1 MTGADWL
8 HVDVMDNHFVP
19 NLTIGLPV
27 VEALLKRTDIPM
39 DCHLMIDNPDRWAPP
54 YAEAGAYN
62 VTFHA
67 EATDNPVGVARDI
80 RAAGA
85 KAGLSVKPG
94 TPIEPYLEILREF
107 DTMLIMSVEPGFGG
121 QKFIPEVLAKVGI
134 VRRLVDSGELT
145 IVVEIDGGIN
155 EDTIEEAAEAGVDC
169 FVAGSAVYSAEDPAA
184 AVESLRRQAAVGV
197 QAPAAMNLEAAM
209 RLAVEQADRV
219 KGSTYP
225 NPPVGAVILDRD
237 GEIAGVG
244 ATEPPGG
251 PHAEVVALR
260 RAGQRAVGGTA
271 VVTLEPCNHHG
282 RTPPCV
288 DALVASGVSR
298 VAYAVADPNPQA
310 AGGASRL
317 AESGIEVEAGVSAE
331 VVAGGPLREWLH
343 KQRTG
348 LPHVTWKFAASVDG
362 RSAAADGSSQ
372 WITSEAARADVHRRR
387 AVADAII
394 VGTGTVFVDD
404 PALTARLPDGTLA
417 ERQPLRVVVGERE
430 ISPEARVLDDD
441 SRTMV
446 IRTRDPHEVIKAL
459 SDRTDVILE
468 GGPTL
473 AGAFLRA
480 GVIDRILAYVAPIL
494 LGGPI
499 AAVDDVGVLSIAN
512 AQRWRFDGIDP
523 IGPDLLVSLVPA

>member
-1 MTGADWL
+1 
-8 HVDVMDNHFVP
+8 
-19 NLTIGLPV
+19 
-27 VEALLKRTDIPM
+27 
-39 DCHLMIDNPDRWAPP
+39 
-54 YAEAGAYN
+54 
-62 VTFHA
+62 
-67 EATDNPVGVARDI
+67 
-80 RAAGA
+80 
-85 KAGLSVKPG
+85 
-94 TPIEPYLEILREF
+94 
-107 DTMLIMSVEPGFGG
+107 
-121 QKFIPEVLAKVGI
+121 
-134 VRRLVDSGELT
+134 
-145 IVVEIDGGIN
+145 
-155 EDTIEEAAEAGVDC
+155 
-169 FVAGSAVYSAEDPAA
+169 
-184 AVESLRRQAAVGV
+184 
-197 QAPAAMNLEAAM
+197 MNLDAAM
-209 RLAVEQADRV
+209 RLAVEQSERV

-251 PHAEVVALR
+251 PHAEVLALR
-260 RAGQRAVGGTA
+260 RAGERAVGGTV
-271 VVTLEPCNHHG
+271 VVTLEPCNHYG

-288 DALVASGVSR
+288 DALLASKVST
-298 VAYAVADPNPQA
+298 VAYAVTDPNPEA

-317 AESGIEVEAGVSAE
+317 VASGVKAEAGVLTDA
-331 VVAGGPLREWLH
+331 VAGGPLREWLH

-348 LPHVTWKFAASVDG
+348 MPHVTWKFATSVDG

-387 AVADAII
+387 AAADAII

-404 PALTARLPDGTLA
+404 PVLTARLPDGSLA

-430 ISPEARVLDDD
+430 ISSEARVLNDD

-459 SDRTDVILE
+459 SDRTDVLLE

-499 AAVDDVGVLSIAN
+499 AAVDDVGVLSIAH
-512 AQRWRFDGIDP
+512 AQRWRFDGIEP
-523 IGPDLLVSLVPA
+523 IGPDLLLSLIPG